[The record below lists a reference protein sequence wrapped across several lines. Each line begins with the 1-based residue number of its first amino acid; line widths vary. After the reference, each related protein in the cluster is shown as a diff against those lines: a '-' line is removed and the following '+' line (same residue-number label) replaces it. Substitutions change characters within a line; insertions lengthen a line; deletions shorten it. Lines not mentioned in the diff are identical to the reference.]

1 MIVSA
6 LFRTASTHFCCDL
19 AQKLDLVFLDEIYDP
34 LNEDI
39 LRMKKL
45 NHEFRPVLKSLN
57 TRRFTDMEQKIILWK
72 NHSEYVVNNHNYDV
86 PWFEA
91 ATFFYCRKDLLGALN
106 SMHDLIVRSG
116 QPSEN
121 IWIYADWMRRFVEY
135 ILIARNNRP
144 IVLAEN
150 CGYQFRSSSTAA
162 SDLVKSV
169 YQKKISSE
177 LEQSFAQL
185 ITTQDYNLEEIV
197 SHVKARN

>member
-1 MIVSA
+1 
-6 LFRTASTHFCCDL
+6 
-19 AQKLDLVFLDEIYDP
+19 
-34 LNEDI
+34 
-39 LRMKKL
+39 
-45 NHEFRPVLKSLN
+45 
-57 TRRFTDMEQKIILWK
+57 
-72 NHSEYVVNNHNYDV
+72 
-86 PWFEA
+86 
-91 ATFFYCRKDLLGALN
+91 
-106 SMHDLIVRSG
+106 
-116 QPSEN
+116 
-121 IWIYADWMRRFVEY
+121 MRRFVEY